1 METKDSDLIDLDGDN
16 VVKYPRNINTNKQ
29 SDKFE

>member
-16 VVKYPRNINTNKQ
+16 VMKYPKNI
-29 SDKFE
+29 SADKFE

>member
-16 VVKYPRNINTNKQ
+16 VMKYPKNIST
-29 SDKFE
+29 DKFE